1 MRPSRPRGRRPDA
14 RSRPVAL
21 RDRPLAPPEQA
32 AQRPV
37 ERPTQLGAERR
48 AERAAGRARR
58 TDVDGRALS
67 AANPGWGR
75 FLRQHPRYA
84 AIGLG
89 QAAVFAFATDALFVP
104 FLLVLGADPAFV
116 SLLGVLPV
124 VGSAA
129 QVLLPRVLRRIHGDI
144 GGLTVALTLVGE
156 TRGIWLAAV
165 AAGWA
170 GGVVPTPVAI
180 GVVAVIGVAGGSVGL
195 LAETTLLG
203 WINVVL
209 PDRERRLVLPRVMGL
224 ATGASAV
231 LLVPSGLVLD
241 GLAASSAGVAF
252 AVLFGIAGVASLP
265 LIAAVHG
272 LPRPK
277 PVQVHPDDAR
287 AARTPALRRFTAAAL
302 WNSVGLGFTPYVA
315 VFVVAV
321 HGLSPGFAVALS
333 GLWSAV
339 AFLASVGVGSFLAH
353 GSASWV
359 LRVAYLS
366 RAVGLLALLAAF
378 PGSPVVVPV
387 LVASVALNSFG
398 FNATAVAQ
406 NEQLFRLAG
415 PAAIAHQGVFVAQNA
430 ATYTAAG
437 MAGTALIAVAE
448 RVGFGAWALTFLLAG
463 GARLVAAR
471 LTPVPPGWRSTSLV
485 AVPSPAQPEPERSA
499 A

>member
-1 MRPSRPRGRRPDA
+1 MRPSRPRGRRPDVGPRA
-14 RSRPVAL
+14 AVDPVPSRH
-21 RDRPLAPPEQA
+21 AP
-32 AQRPV
+32 R
-37 ERPTQLGAERR
+37 
-48 AERAAGRARR
+48 ERA
-58 TDVDGRALS
+58 
-67 AANPGWGR
+67 PGWLR
-75 FLRQHPRYA
+75 FLADHPRYA
-84 AIGLG
+84 AIGLT

-104 FLLVLGADPAFV
+104 FLLVLGVNPAFV

-129 QVLLPRVLRRIHGDI
+129 QVLLPRVLHRIHGDI
-144 GGLTVALTLVGE
+144 GGLTVALTLAAE
-156 TRGIWLAAV
+156 TRGIWLALV

-170 GGVVPTPVAI
+170 AGVFPTPVAI
-180 GVVAVIGVAGGSVGL
+180 GAVAVIGVAGGSVGL

-209 PDRERRLVLPRVMGL
+209 PDRERRVVLPRVMGL

-241 GLAASSAGVAF
+241 GLDAAAAGAGF
-252 AVLFGIAGVASLP
+252 AVLFGLAGAASLP
-265 LIAAVHG
+265 LLLAVRG

-277 PVQVHPDDAR
+277 PVHVRPDDA
-287 AARTPALRRFTAAAL
+287 AAVHAPALRRFRAAAL
-302 WNSVGLGFTPYVA
+302 ANSVGLGFTPYVA

-321 HGLSPGFAVALS
+321 HGLSPGFAVALA
-333 GLWSAV
+333 GLWSAAALV
-339 AFLASVGVGSFLAH
+339 TSIGVGSFLAH

-366 RAVGLLALLAAF
+366 RAVGLLAVLAAF

-387 LVASVALNSFG
+387 LLASVALNSFG
-398 FNATAVAQ
+398 FNATAIAQ

-415 PAAIAHQGVFVAQNA
+415 PAAISHQGVFVAQNA

-437 MAGTALIAVAE
+437 VAGTALVAIAE
-448 RVGFGAWALTFLLAG
+448 RVGFGAWAVTFLVAG
-463 GARLVAAR
+463 GARLLAAR
-471 LTPVPPGWRSTSLV
+471 LTPVPPGWRSATLV
-485 AVPSPAQPEPERSA
+485 AVPPAGHAEPERSA